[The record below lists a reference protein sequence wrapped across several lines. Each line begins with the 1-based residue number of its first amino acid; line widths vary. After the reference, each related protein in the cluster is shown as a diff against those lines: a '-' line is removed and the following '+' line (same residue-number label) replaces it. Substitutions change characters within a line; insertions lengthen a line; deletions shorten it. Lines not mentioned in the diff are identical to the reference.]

1 MKKSGFP
8 KNKEWDKIV
17 DEAFT
22 SDSVHVF
29 SNRYEARKGGI
40 LRGITMKR
48 REVTNNI
55 TKKNNRKLAI
65 SVAAA
70 AAVMALV
77 PTSVLIFRNGN
88 MPEPATSDNM
98 QEMTQ
103 PVTDEP
109 QELTQPVTDELPDV
123 VEPVPVEVPIKVEY
137 GWLPDDLVY
146 QEIGPYA
153 GKYKNAAGGGMT
165 DLLYIIS
172 PENDIRDTGGDTV
185 TDIKQ
190 ERRDDREITISYRR
204 SYFRKFTVQLNL
216 NFGRV
221 AWVKFDDQP
230 YMPFM
235 FFTDD
240 IPDSDII
247 KICENINLV
256 PAEGNTAVKWVDS
269 EPDTTYDENVYPN
282 GNRYDVD
289 PQRISFYHVGD
300 TFTNEYLNELIPENA
315 CDVTLN
321 DAWIQDSLSGI
332 TTDGIGRPADYSE
345 FTDENGKLLPCTR
358 TWYAYRDD
366 EPVQEYQNLRKY
378 VVVLDLTYT
387 NRSDVENDICIDP
400 LLYSLDWKDYL
411 VPVGYDDEW
420 GTVYDVED
428 SVKLGHESGWF
439 FSFDSDKKGE
449 KNHIILQ
456 QGESAHV
463 QLAYE
468 IDQEDI
474 GRLYY
479 CAYPCGSGD
488 KYQDFYDAPM
498 VDLTSLRLGE

>member
-109 QELTQPVTDELPDV
+109 QEVTQPVTDDLPDV
-123 VEPVPVEVPIKVEY
+123 VEPERVKVPIKFEY

-146 QEIGPYA
+146 NEDGPYA
-153 GKYKNAAGGGMT
+153 GKYKNSAGGGMT
-165 DLLYIIS
+165 ENFYIIS
-172 PENDIRDTGGDTV
+172 PENNICDPGVGPTLDV
-185 TDIKQ
+185 KQ

-204 SYFRKFTVQLNL
+204 SYFRNFTGKS

-247 KICENINLV
+247 KICENISLV
-256 PAEGNTAVKWVDS
+256 PAEGSEALRWVDF
-269 EPDTTYDENVYPN
+269 EPDTYDENVYPN

-300 TFTNEYLNELIPENA
+300 TFTNQWLNELIPENA

-321 DAWIQDSLSGI
+321 SAWIQDSLSGI

-345 FTDENGKLLPCTR
+345 FTDENGKLLSFKR
-358 TWYAYRDD
+358 TWYSYDD
-366 EPVQEYQNLRKY
+366 PEPVMEYQNMNKY

-400 LLYSLDWKDYL
+400 LLYSLDWEDYL
-411 VPVGYDDEW
+411 VPVNWDDKW
-420 GTVYDVED
+420 SADGVED

-479 CAYPCGSGD
+479 CAYPCGSGN